1 MDCISNQTPRHG
13 EPEPLYAIVA
23 GGIRAKGPTTFLY
36 RVNARALDQWQYLG
50 VLISPSM
57 NNCPSPRWTGDFG
70 LNWEVSNFLS
80 LSSTDHSI
88 SRDFLICGVEG
99 RLATAEAVTCRGSM
113 RATNAQMWMC
123 GSLGLYEESWMRYRY
138 GGKLDHGT
146 YYAGNSFW
154 DPKTQQHIIFGW
166 LLEDDLTP
174 ELRRQQGW
182 AGVISMPR
190 RMKLHILRSVTGALQ
205 SPLQSIGSVEL
216 IPENENKSSFTVVTL
231 CAVPDARRC
240 KLQGRQMSSSNDG
253 LVIFPKTLT
262 QWEMKMSFMV
272 DTDAIRLG
280 FDIIHSSSTYS
291 HFVDNK

>member
-1 MDCISNQTPRHG
+1 
-13 EPEPLYAIVA
+13 
-23 GGIRAKGPTTFLY
+23 
-36 RVNARALDQWQYLG
+36 
-50 VLISPSM
+50 
-57 NNCPSPRWTGDFG
+57 
-70 LNWEVSNFLS
+70 
-80 LSSTDHSI
+80 
-88 SRDFLICGVEG
+88 
-99 RLATAEAVTCRGSM
+99 M

-174 ELRRQQGW
+174 DLRRHQGW

-190 RMKLHILRSVTGALQ
+190 RLKLQILRSVTSALQ

-216 IPENENKSSFTVVTL
+216 IPEDENKSSFTVVTL

-240 KLQGRQMSSSNDG
+240 KLRGRQISSSNDG
-253 LVIFPKTLT
+253 LVIFPEAVA
-262 QWEMKMSFMV
+262 QWEMKMGFMV
-272 DTDAIRLG
+272 GTDAIRLG
-280 FDIIHSSSTYS
+280 FDIMHSSSKYNRCIE
-291 HFVDNK
+291 NK